1 MSSDEQHSV
10 RVVWECR
17 SGHRHEMCHPVR
29 RGVPPEL
36 RCSPGEP
43 AGYGQGGGA
52 GCVLPA
58 DLAHRIERELGDN
71 FQESKRRGF
80 VLVQ

>member
-1 MSSDEQHSV
+1 MRFDEQHSV
-10 RVVWECR
+10 RVVWECL
-17 SGHRHEMCHPVR
+17 SGHRHEMCHAVR

-36 RCSPGEP
+36 RCSPSEP
-43 AGYGQGGGA
+43 AGYGQGGG

-58 DLAHRIERELGDN
+58 DLALRIERELRDN
-71 FQESKRRGF
+71 LQESKRRGF